1 MHFSPTRLTIPLA
14 LAALGAVAL
23 TGCGTDS
30 DEAAADGTLQ
40 VAAAFYPL
48 EFVASRV
55 GGDRVEV
62 TTLTG
67 PGTEPHDVELTV
79 AQTALVGEADLV
91 LYQDSMQPI
100 VGDAVEQA
108 ADGATLEVEEV
119 VDFIPFAEE
128 HDHSEDEHS
137 DEDHSDEDHS
147 DEDHSD
153 EDHSDEEEGHDHEHG
168 DEDPH
173 FWLDPARMATL
184 AEAVASELGDI
195 DPDHAEEYDANAA
208 ALVEELDELD
218 AAFTEGLADCER
230 DVVVVSHDAFGYL
243 GDRYGLDIHGIA
255 GLSPDAEPGPADIAE
270 LQELIDAEG
279 VTTVFSETL
288 VSPATA
294 ETLAQDV
301 GVGTDVL
308 DPLEGLTDETADEDY
323 LSIMRSNLASLQE
336 ANGCQ

>member
-14 LAALGAVAL
+14 AALGAMAL

-67 PGTEPHDVELTV
+67 PGTEPHDIELTV

-91 LYQDSMQPI
+91 LYQDSIQPI
-100 VGDAVEQA
+100 VGDAVEQT

-119 VDFIPFAEE
+119 IDFIPFAEE
-128 HDHSEDEHS
+128 HDHSEDDHSEDDHSDDDHSDDEHS
-137 DEDHSDEDHS
+137 DD
-147 DEDHSD
+147 
-153 EDHSDEEEGHDHEHG
+153 EEGHDHG

-184 AEAVASELGDI
+184 AQAVASELGDI
-195 DPDHAEEYDANAA
+195 DPDHAEEYDTNAA
-208 ALVEELDELD
+208 VLVEELDELD
-218 AAFTEGLADCER
+218 AAFAEGLADCER

-294 ETLAQDV
+294 ETLAQDA

-308 DPLEGLTDETADEDY
+308 DPLEGLSDETADEDY

>member
-14 LAALGAVAL
+14 LAALGAMAL

-62 TTLTG
+62 TALTG
-67 PGTEPHDVELTV
+67 PGTEPHDIELTV

-91 LYQDSMQPI
+91 LFQDSMQPI
-100 VGDAVEQA
+100 VGDAVEQT

-119 VDFIPFAEE
+119 IDFIPFAEE
-128 HDHSEDEHS
+128 HEHSDDEHSEDEHA
-137 DEDHSDEDHS
+137 
-147 DEDHSD
+147 
-153 EDHSDEEEGHDHEHG
+153 DEEEGHDHEHG

-195 DPDHAEEYDANAA
+195 DPDYAEEYDANAA
-208 ALVEELDELD
+208 ALVAELDELD
-218 AAFTEGLADCER
+218 AAFAEGLADCER
-230 DVVVVSHDAFGYL
+230 DLVVVSHDAFGYL

-294 ETLAQDV
+294 ETLAQDA

-308 DPLEGLTDETADEDY
+308 DPLEGITDETADEDY

>member
-1 MHFSPTRLTIPLA
+1 MHFSPTRLTTPLA
-14 LAALGAVAL
+14 AAALGAMAL

-30 DEAAADGTLQ
+30 EEAAADGTLQ

-67 PGTEPHDVELTV
+67 PGTEPHDIELTV

-100 VGDAVEQA
+100 VGDAVEQT

-119 VDFIPFAEE
+119 IDFIPFAEE
-128 HDHSEDEHS
+128 HDHAEDEHAE
-137 DEDHSDEDHS
+137 DEHA
-147 DEDHSD
+147 
-153 EDHSDEEEGHDHEHG
+153 EEEEEEEEEHDHDHG

-173 FWLDPARMATL
+173 FWLDPARMATV

-255 GLSPDAEPGPADIAE
+255 VLSPDAEPGPADIAE

-294 ETLAQDV
+294 ETLAQDA

-308 DPLEGLTDETADEDY
+308 DPLEGLSDETADEDY

>member
-14 LAALGAVAL
+14 AALGAMAL

-67 PGTEPHDVELTV
+67 PGTEPHDIELTV

-100 VGDAVEQA
+100 VGDAVEQT

-119 VDFIPFAEE
+119 IDFIPFAEE
-128 HDHSEDEHS
+128 HDHAEDEHAE
-137 DEDHSDEDHS
+137 DEHA
-147 DEDHSD
+147 
-153 EDHSDEEEGHDHEHG
+153 EEEEEEEEEHDHDHG

-184 AEAVASELGDI
+184 AQAVASELGDI

-294 ETLAQDV
+294 ETLAQDA

-308 DPLEGLTDETADEDY
+308 DPLEGLSDETADEDY

>member
-1 MHFSPTRLTIPLA
+1 MVLMHFSPTRLTTPLA
-14 LAALGAVAL
+14 AAALGAMAL

-30 DEAAADGTLQ
+30 EEAAADGTLQ

-67 PGTEPHDVELTV
+67 PGTEPHDIELTV

-100 VGDAVEQA
+100 VGDAVEQT

-119 VDFIPFAEE
+119 IDFIPFAEE
-128 HDHSEDEHS
+128 HDHAEDEHAE
-137 DEDHSDEDHS
+137 DEHA
-147 DEDHSD
+147 
-153 EDHSDEEEGHDHEHG
+153 EEEEEEEEEEHDHDHG

-173 FWLDPARMATL
+173 FWLDPARMATV

-218 AAFTEGLADCER
+218 AAYSEGLANCER

-294 ETLAQDV
+294 ETLAQDA

-308 DPLEGLTDETADEDY
+308 DPLEGLSDETADEDY

>member
-1 MHFSPTRLTIPLA
+1 MHFSPTRLTTPLA
-14 LAALGAVAL
+14 AAALGAMAL

-67 PGTEPHDVELTV
+67 PGTEPHDIELTV

-100 VGDAVEQA
+100 VGDAVEQT

-119 VDFIPFAEE
+119 IDFIPFAEE
-128 HDHSEDEHS
+128 HDHSEDDHSEDDHSDDDHSDDEHS
-137 DEDHSDEDHS
+137 DD
-147 DEDHSD
+147 
-153 EDHSDEEEGHDHEHG
+153 EEGHDHG

-184 AEAVASELGDI
+184 AQAVASELGDI
-195 DPDHAEEYDANAA
+195 DPDHAEEYDTNAA
-208 ALVEELDELD
+208 VLVEELDELD
-218 AAFTEGLADCER
+218 AAFAEGLADCER

-294 ETLAQDV
+294 ETLAQDA

-308 DPLEGLTDETADEDY
+308 DPLEGLSDETADEDY

>member
-14 LAALGAVAL
+14 AALGAMAL

-67 PGTEPHDVELTV
+67 PGTEPHDIELTV

-91 LYQDSMQPI
+91 LYQDSIQPI
-100 VGDAVEQA
+100 VGDAVEQT

-119 VDFIPFAEE
+119 IDFIPFAEE
-128 HDHSEDEHS
+128 HDHSEDDHSDDDHSDDEHS
-137 DEDHSDEDHS
+137 DD
-147 DEDHSD
+147 
-153 EDHSDEEEGHDHEHG
+153 EEGHDHG

-184 AEAVASELGDI
+184 AQAVASELGDI
-195 DPDHAEEYDANAA
+195 DPDHAEEYDTNAA
-208 ALVEELDELD
+208 VLVEELDELD
-218 AAFTEGLADCER
+218 AAFAEGLADCER

-294 ETLAQDV
+294 ETLAQDA

-308 DPLEGLTDETADEDY
+308 DPLEGLSDETADEDY

>member
-1 MHFSPTRLTIPLA
+1 M
-14 LAALGAVAL
+14 
-23 TGCGTDS
+23 
-30 DEAAADGTLQ
+30 
-40 VAAAFYPL
+40 
-48 EFVASRV
+48 
-55 GGDRVEV
+55 
-62 TTLTG
+62 
-67 PGTEPHDVELTV
+67 
-79 AQTALVGEADLV
+79 
-91 LYQDSMQPI
+91 
-100 VGDAVEQA
+100 
-108 ADGATLEVEEV
+108 
-119 VDFIPFAEE
+119 
-128 HDHSEDEHS
+128 
-137 DEDHSDEDHS
+137 
-147 DEDHSD
+147 
-153 EDHSDEEEGHDHEHG
+153 
-168 DEDPH
+168 
-173 FWLDPARMATL
+173 
-184 AEAVASELGDI
+184 ASELGDI

-218 AAFTEGLADCER
+218 AAYSEGLANCER

-294 ETLAQDV
+294 ETLAQDA

-308 DPLEGLTDETADEDY
+308 DPLEGLSDETADEDY

>member
-1 MHFSPTRLTIPLA
+1 MHFSATRLTIPLA
-14 LAALGAVAL
+14 ATALGAMAL

-67 PGTEPHDVELTV
+67 PGTEPHDIELTV

-91 LYQDSMQPI
+91 VYQESMQP
-100 VGDAVEQA
+100 VVSDAVEQT

-119 VDFIPFAEE
+119 IDFIPFAEE

-137 DEDHSDEDHS
+137 DDEHSEDE
-147 DEDHSD
+147 
-153 EDHSDEEEGHDHEHG
+153 HSDEEEGHDHDHG

-218 AAFTEGLADCER
+218 AAIAEGLADCER

-255 GLSPDAEPGPADIAE
+255 GLSPDAEPSPADIAE

-294 ETLAQDV
+294 ETLAQDA

-308 DPLEGLTDETADEDY
+308 NPLEGLTDETADEDY

>member
-1 MHFSPTRLTIPLA
+1 MHFSPTRLTTPLA
-14 LAALGAVAL
+14 AAALGAMAL

-30 DEAAADGTLQ
+30 EEAAADGTLQ

-67 PGTEPHDVELTV
+67 PGTEPHDIELTV

-100 VGDAVEQA
+100 VGDAVEQT

-119 VDFIPFAEE
+119 IDFIPFAEE
-128 HDHSEDEHS
+128 HDHAEDEHAE
-137 DEDHSDEDHS
+137 DEHA
-147 DEDHSD
+147 
-153 EDHSDEEEGHDHEHG
+153 EEEEEEEEEHDHDHG

-294 ETLAQDV
+294 ETLAQDA

-308 DPLEGLTDETADEDY
+308 DPLEGLSDETADEDY

>member
-1 MHFSPTRLTIPLA
+1 M
-14 LAALGAVAL
+14 
-23 TGCGTDS
+23 
-30 DEAAADGTLQ
+30 
-40 VAAAFYPL
+40 AAAFYPL

-67 PGTEPHDVELTV
+67 PGTEPHDIELTV

-100 VGDAVEQA
+100 VGDAVEQT

-119 VDFIPFAEE
+119 IDFIPFAEE
-128 HDHSEDEHS
+128 HDHAEDEHAE
-137 DEDHSDEDHS
+137 DEHA
-147 DEDHSD
+147 
-153 EDHSDEEEGHDHEHG
+153 EEEEEEEEEHDHDHG

-173 FWLDPARMATL
+173 FWLDPARMATV

-218 AAFTEGLADCER
+218 AAYSEGLANCER

-294 ETLAQDV
+294 ETLAQDA

-308 DPLEGLTDETADEDY
+308 DPLEGLSDETADEDY

>member
-14 LAALGAVAL
+14 AALGAMAL

-67 PGTEPHDVELTV
+67 PGTEPHDIELTV

-91 LYQDSMQPI
+91 LYQDSIQPI
-100 VGDAVEQA
+100 VGDAVEQT

-119 VDFIPFAEE
+119 IDFIPFAEE
-128 HDHSEDEHS
+128 HDHSEDDHS
-137 DEDHSDEDHS
+137 EDDHSDDDHS
-147 DEDHSD
+147 DDDHSD
-153 EDHSDEEEGHDHEHG
+153 DEEGHDHG

-184 AEAVASELGDI
+184 AQAVASELGDI
-195 DPDHAEEYDANAA
+195 DPDHAEEYDTNAA
-208 ALVEELDELD
+208 VLVEELDELD
-218 AAFTEGLADCER
+218 AAFAEGLADCER

-294 ETLAQDV
+294 ETLAQDA

-308 DPLEGLTDETADEDY
+308 DPLEGLSDETADEDY

>member
-1 MHFSPTRLTIPLA
+1 MHFSPTRLTTPLA
-14 LAALGAVAL
+14 AAALGAMAL

-30 DEAAADGTLQ
+30 EEAAADGTLQ

-67 PGTEPHDVELTV
+67 PGTEPHDIELTV

-100 VGDAVEQA
+100 VGDAVEQT

-119 VDFIPFAEE
+119 IDFIPFAEE
-128 HDHSEDEHS
+128 HDHAEDEHAE
-137 DEDHSDEDHS
+137 DEHA
-147 DEDHSD
+147 
-153 EDHSDEEEGHDHEHG
+153 EEEEEEEEEEHDHDHG

-173 FWLDPARMATL
+173 FWLDPARMATV

-218 AAFTEGLADCER
+218 AAYSEGLANCER

-294 ETLAQDV
+294 ETLAQDA

-308 DPLEGLTDETADEDY
+308 DPLEGLSDETADEDY

>member
-100 VGDAVEQA
+100 VGDAVEQT

-119 VDFIPFAEE
+119 IDFIPFAEE
-128 HDHSEDEHS
+128 HDHAEDEHAE
-137 DEDHSDEDHS
+137 DEHA
-147 DEDHSD
+147 
-153 EDHSDEEEGHDHEHG
+153 EEEEEEEEEHDHDHG

-294 ETLAQDV
+294 ETLAQDA

-308 DPLEGLTDETADEDY
+308 DPLEGLSDETADEDY

>member
-1 MHFSPTRLTIPLA
+1 MHFSPTRLTTPLA
-14 LAALGAVAL
+14 AAALGAMAL

-119 VDFIPFAEE
+119 IDFIPFAEE
-128 HDHSEDEHS
+128 HDHAEDEHAE
-137 DEDHSDEDHS
+137 DEHA
-147 DEDHSD
+147 
-153 EDHSDEEEGHDHEHG
+153 EEEEEEEEEHDHDHG

-173 FWLDPARMATL
+173 FWLDPARMATV

-294 ETLAQDV
+294 ETLAQDA

-308 DPLEGLTDETADEDY
+308 DPLEGLSDETADEDY

>member
-1 MHFSPTRLTIPLA
+1 MHFSPTRLTTPLA
-14 LAALGAVAL
+14 AAALGAMAL

-40 VAAAFYPL
+40 VAAAFYHL

-67 PGTEPHDVELTV
+67 PGTEPHDIELTV

-100 VGDAVEQA
+100 VGDAVEQT

-119 VDFIPFAEE
+119 IDFIPFAEE
-128 HDHSEDEHS
+128 HDHAEDEHAE
-137 DEDHSDEDHS
+137 DEHA
-147 DEDHSD
+147 
-153 EDHSDEEEGHDHEHG
+153 EEEEEEEEEHDHDHG

-173 FWLDPARMATL
+173 FWLDPARMATV

-218 AAFTEGLADCER
+218 AAYSEGLANCER

-294 ETLAQDV
+294 ETLAQDA

-308 DPLEGLTDETADEDY
+308 DPLEGLSDETADEDY

>member
-100 VGDAVEQA
+100 VGDAVEQT

-119 VDFIPFAEE
+119 IDFIPFAEE
-128 HDHSEDEHS
+128 HDHAEDEHAE
-137 DEDHSDEDHS
+137 DEHA
-147 DEDHSD
+147 
-153 EDHSDEEEGHDHEHG
+153 EEEEEEEEEHDHDHG

-173 FWLDPARMATL
+173 FWLDPARMATV

-294 ETLAQDV
+294 ETLAQDA

-308 DPLEGLTDETADEDY
+308 DPLEGLSDETADEDY

>member
-1 MHFSPTRLTIPLA
+1 MHFSPTRLTTPLA
-14 LAALGAVAL
+14 AAALGAMAL

-30 DEAAADGTLQ
+30 EEAAADGTLQ

-67 PGTEPHDVELTV
+67 PGTEPHDIELTV

-100 VGDAVEQA
+100 VGDAVEQT

-119 VDFIPFAEE
+119 IDFIPFAEE
-128 HDHSEDEHS
+128 HDHAEDEHAE
-137 DEDHSDEDHS
+137 DEHA
-147 DEDHSD
+147 
-153 EDHSDEEEGHDHEHG
+153 EEEEEEEEEHDHDHG

-218 AAFTEGLADCER
+218 AAYSEGLANCER

-294 ETLAQDV
+294 ETLAQDA

-308 DPLEGLTDETADEDY
+308 DPLEGLSDETADEDY

>member
-1 MHFSPTRLTIPLA
+1 MHFSPTRLTTPLA
-14 LAALGAVAL
+14 AAALGAMAL

-30 DEAAADGTLQ
+30 EEAAADGTLQ

-100 VGDAVEQA
+100 VGDAVEQT

-119 VDFIPFAEE
+119 IDFIPFAEE
-128 HDHSEDEHS
+128 HDHAEDEHAE
-137 DEDHSDEDHS
+137 DEHA
-147 DEDHSD
+147 
-153 EDHSDEEEGHDHEHG
+153 EEEEEEEEEHDHDHG

-173 FWLDPARMATL
+173 FWLDPARMATV

-218 AAFTEGLADCER
+218 AAYSEGLANCER

-294 ETLAQDV
+294 ETLAQDA

-308 DPLEGLTDETADEDY
+308 DPLEGLSDETADEDY

>member
-14 LAALGAVAL
+14 AALGAMAL

-67 PGTEPHDVELTV
+67 PGTEPHDIELTA

-91 LYQDSMQPI
+91 LYQDSIQPI
-100 VGDAVEQA
+100 VGDAVEQT

-119 VDFIPFAEE
+119 IDFIPFAEE
-128 HDHSEDEHS
+128 HDHSEDDHSEDDHSDDDHSDDEHS
-137 DEDHSDEDHS
+137 DD
-147 DEDHSD
+147 
-153 EDHSDEEEGHDHEHG
+153 EEGHDHG

-184 AEAVASELGDI
+184 AQAVASELGDI
-195 DPDHAEEYDANAA
+195 DPDHAEEYDTNAA
-208 ALVEELDELD
+208 VLVEELDELD
-218 AAFTEGLADCER
+218 AAFAEGLADCER

-294 ETLAQDV
+294 ETLAQDA

-308 DPLEGLTDETADEDY
+308 DPLEGLSDETADEDY

>member
-14 LAALGAVAL
+14 AALGAMAL

-67 PGTEPHDVELTV
+67 PGTEPHDIELTV
-79 AQTALVGEADLV
+79 AQTARVGEADLV

-100 VGDAVEQA
+100 VGDAVEQTA
-108 ADGATLEVEEV
+108 GGATLEVEEV
-119 VDFIPFAEE
+119 IDFIPFAEE
-128 HDHSEDEHS
+128 HDHSDEEHTEDEHAE
-137 DEDHSDEDHS
+137 DEHADE
-147 DEDHSD
+147 
-153 EDHSDEEEGHDHEHG
+153 EEEGHDHDHG

-218 AAFTEGLADCER
+218 AAFAEGLADCER
-230 DVVVVSHDAFGYL
+230 DLVVVSHDAFGYL

-294 ETLAQDV
+294 ETLAQDA

-308 DPLEGLTDETADEDY
+308 DPLEGLSDETADEDY

>member
-14 LAALGAVAL
+14 AAALGGMAL
-23 TGCGTDS
+23 TGCGTGS

-67 PGTEPHDVELTV
+67 PGTEPHDIELTV

-100 VGDAVEQA
+100 VGDAVEQTA
-108 ADGATLEVEEV
+108 GGATLEVEEV
-119 VDFIPFAEE
+119 IDFIPFAEE
-128 HDHSEDEHS
+128 HDHSDEEHTEDEHAE
-137 DEDHSDEDHS
+137 DEHADE
-147 DEDHSD
+147 
-153 EDHSDEEEGHDHEHG
+153 EEEGHDHDHG

-218 AAFTEGLADCER
+218 AAFAEGLADCER
-230 DVVVVSHDAFGYL
+230 DLVVVSHDAFGYL

-294 ETLAQDV
+294 ETLAQDA

-308 DPLEGLTDETADEDY
+308 DPLEGLSDETADEDY

>member
-1 MHFSPTRLTIPLA
+1 MHFSPTRLTTPLA
-14 LAALGAVAL
+14 AAALGAMAL

-30 DEAAADGTLQ
+30 EEAAADGTLQ

-67 PGTEPHDVELTV
+67 PGTEPHDIELTV

-100 VGDAVEQA
+100 VGDAVEQT

-119 VDFIPFAEE
+119 IDFIPFAEE
-128 HDHSEDEHS
+128 HDHAEDEHAE
-137 DEDHSDEDHS
+137 DEHA
-147 DEDHSD
+147 
-153 EDHSDEEEGHDHEHG
+153 EEEEEEEEEHDHDHG

-173 FWLDPARMATL
+173 FWLDPARMATV

-218 AAFTEGLADCER
+218 AAYSEGLANCER

-294 ETLAQDV
+294 ETLAQDA

>member
-14 LAALGAVAL
+14 AALGAMAL

-67 PGTEPHDVELTV
+67 PGTEPHDIELTV

-91 LYQDSMQPI
+91 LYQDSIQPI
-100 VGDAVEQA
+100 VGDAVEQT

-119 VDFIPFAEE
+119 IDFIPFAEE
-128 HDHSEDEHS
+128 HDHSED
-137 DEDHSDEDHS
+137 DHSEDEHA
-147 DEDHSD
+147 
-153 EDHSDEEEGHDHEHG
+153 EEEEEEEHDHDHG

-184 AEAVASELGDI
+184 AQAVASELGDI
-195 DPDHAEEYDANAA
+195 DPDHAEEYDTNAA
-208 ALVEELDELD
+208 VLVEELDELD
-218 AAFTEGLADCER
+218 AAFAEGLADCER

-294 ETLAQDV
+294 ETLAQDA

-308 DPLEGLTDETADEDY
+308 DPLEGLSDETADEDY

>member
-1 MHFSPTRLTIPLA
+1 MHFSPTRLTTPLA
-14 LAALGAVAL
+14 AAALGAMAL

-100 VGDAVEQA
+100 VGDAVEQT

-119 VDFIPFAEE
+119 IDFIPFAEE
-128 HDHSEDEHS
+128 HDHAEDEHAE
-137 DEDHSDEDHS
+137 DEHA
-147 DEDHSD
+147 
-153 EDHSDEEEGHDHEHG
+153 EEEEEEEEEHDHDHG

-294 ETLAQDV
+294 ETLAQDA

-308 DPLEGLTDETADEDY
+308 DPLEGLSDETADEDY